1 MLTVDS
7 NTHAHTQEPHTHLHQ
22 LLMARAPHDHEERP
36 KTVVWTESPLVDS
49 DGSNALMALQC
60 QSLFEP
66 TVSKNDPE
74 TLLRRSL
81 AAPDLSLMTAAPRQK
96 KTSLESIMSALG
108 LPRSRTK
115 HLLFAK
121 IKSGDLDVD
130 AEPFARGSSKNVF
143 RARLRKTVPSVGPS
157 GHLVAV
163 LQVWKKKNILDTE
176 LEVFAKIGNH
186 PFLTRLV
193 AVMSSD
199 SQDGTVLV
207 TEFAELGSLDK
218 VLTNLSEKR
227 EKASTEVLLKA
238 ALQVLEGMV
247 WLQKK
252 KILHRDLALRSLM
265 VFSFDA
271 QDPDKVLVKITD
283 YGESGSPSMSLVS
296 IFFYC
301 SLCSDFF
308 YPLAKYV

>member
-1 MLTVDS
+1 
-7 NTHAHTQEPHTHLHQ
+7 
-22 LLMARAPHDHEERP
+22 
-36 KTVVWTESPLVDS
+36 
-49 DGSNALMALQC
+49 
-60 QSLFEP
+60 
-66 TVSKNDPE
+66 
-74 TLLRRSL
+74 
-81 AAPDLSLMTAAPRQK
+81 
-96 KTSLESIMSALG
+96 
-108 LPRSRTK
+108 
-115 HLLFAK
+115 
-121 IKSGDLDVD
+121 
-130 AEPFARGSSKNVF
+130 
-143 RARLRKTVPSVGPS
+143 
-157 GHLVAV
+157 
-163 LQVWKKKNILDTE
+163 VWKKKDILNTE

-193 AVMSSD
+193 AVMSLND
-199 SQDGTVLV
+199 SEDGTVLV

-227 EKASTEVLLKA
+227 EKASTEVLLRA

-252 KILHRDLALRSLM
+252 KILHRDLALRNLL

-283 YGESGSPSMSLVS
+283 YGEPGSPSMSLVS

>member
-1 MLTVDS
+1 
-7 NTHAHTQEPHTHLHQ
+7 
-22 LLMARAPHDHEERP
+22 
-36 KTVVWTESPLVDS
+36 
-49 DGSNALMALQC
+49 
-60 QSLFEP
+60 
-66 TVSKNDPE
+66 
-74 TLLRRSL
+74 
-81 AAPDLSLMTAAPRQK
+81 MTAAPRQK
-96 KTSLESIMSALG
+96 KTSLESMMCALG

-115 HLLFAK
+115 HLLFPT
-121 IKSGDLDVD
+121 IRSGDLDLD

-163 LQVWKKKNILDTE
+163 LQVCKKKNILDTE

-193 AVMSSD
+193 AVMSSEY
-199 SQDGTVLV
+199 GTVLV

-227 EKASTEVLLKA
+227 EKASTEVLLRA

-247 WLQKK
+247 WLRKE
-252 KILHRDLALRSLM
+252 KILHRDLALRNLL

-283 YGESGSPSMSLVS
+283 YGEPGSPSMSLVS

-308 YPLAKYV
+308 YPLGKYV

>member
-1 MLTVDS
+1 
-7 NTHAHTQEPHTHLHQ
+7 
-22 LLMARAPHDHEERP
+22 
-36 KTVVWTESPLVDS
+36 
-49 DGSNALMALQC
+49 
-60 QSLFEP
+60 
-66 TVSKNDPE
+66 
-74 TLLRRSL
+74 
-81 AAPDLSLMTAAPRQK
+81 
-96 KTSLESIMSALG
+96 
-108 LPRSRTK
+108 
-115 HLLFAK
+115 
-121 IKSGDLDVD
+121 
-130 AEPFARGSSKNVF
+130 
-143 RARLRKTVPSVGPS
+143 
-157 GHLVAV
+157 
-163 LQVWKKKNILDTE
+163 VWKKKNILDTE

-199 SQDGTVLV
+199 SKDGTVLVRCFV

-227 EKASTEVLLKA
+227 EKARVEVLLRA

-247 WLQKK
+247 WLEKK
-252 KILHRDLALRSLM
+252 KILHRDLALRNLL

-283 YGESGSPSMSLVS
+283 YGEPGSPSMSLVS